1 MVKLNLSGT
10 LPAATYVVSLADAKS
25 FLRITHTAENSLIT
39 NLITAAVE
47 RAQNYC
53 NSKFLEHEYTLTM
66 ETWDDVYVSNHFT
79 QDLSDGSYIR
89 RGGYVGKD
97 GLNQIVLPYPPLKSI
112 TSIKYY
118 DAAGSQQTWSTDNY
132 RDLTYHNQKGYIEI
146 KDGSTMPT
154 LEDRADAVEIKFKC
168 GYGTSSDGTDIPEAI
183 KTAVLLI
190 LGRMYELREDSVS
203 KLPKASEYLLDPYR
217 FKTY

>member
-47 RAQNYC
+47 MAQNYC
-53 NSKFLEHEYTLTM
+53 HSKFLEHEYTLTM

-97 GLNQIVLPYPPLKSI
+97 GLNQIVLP
-112 TSIKYY
+112 
-118 DAAGSQQTWSTDNY
+118 
-132 RDLTYHNQKGYIEI
+132 
-146 KDGSTMPT
+146 
-154 LEDRADAVEIKFKC
+154 
-168 GYGTSSDGTDIPEAI
+168 
-183 KTAVLLI
+183 
-190 LGRMYELREDSVS
+190 
-203 KLPKASEYLLDPYR
+203 
-217 FKTY
+217 

>member
-1 MVKLNLSGT
+1 M
-10 LPAATYVVSLADAKS
+10 
-25 FLRITHTAENSLIT
+25 
-39 NLITAAVE
+39 
-47 RAQNYC
+47 
-53 NSKFLEHEYTLTM
+53 
-66 ETWDDVYVSNHFT
+66 
-79 QDLSDGSYIR
+79 
-89 RGGYVGKD
+89 
-97 GLNQIVLPYPPLKSI
+97 KSI

-118 DAAGSQQTWSTDNY
+118 DAAGAQQTWSTDNY

>member
-1 MVKLNLSGT
+1 MVKLNLISAPTATT
-10 LPAATYVVSLADAKS
+10 LIPVSTAKG
-25 FLRITHTAENSLIT
+25 FLRVSFSNDDTLIGT
-39 NLITAAVE
+39 LITAGVE
-47 RAQNYC
+47 VAQNYT
-53 NSKFLEHEYTLTM
+53 NTKFLEHEYTLTM

-154 LEDRADAVEIKFKC
+154 LEDRAAAVEIKFKC
-168 GYGTSSDGTDIPEAI
+168 GYGTSSDGTDIP
-183 KTAVLLI
+183 
-190 LGRMYELREDSVS
+190 
-203 KLPKASEYLLDPYR
+203 
-217 FKTY
+217 